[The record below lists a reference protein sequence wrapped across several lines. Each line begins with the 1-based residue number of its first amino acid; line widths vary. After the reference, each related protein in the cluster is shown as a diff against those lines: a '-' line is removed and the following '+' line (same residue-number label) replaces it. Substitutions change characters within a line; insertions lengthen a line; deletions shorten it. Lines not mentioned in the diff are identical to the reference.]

1 MKRALVTG
9 HAGFIGR
16 HMWKRLVEDGYQLT
30 GVDIVDDD
38 QCDFM
43 SLKQDART
51 FFQWNSKHYDL
62 VVHCAAVVGGR
73 TKIDGAP
80 LEVAVDLAIDAE
92 MFQWALRTRPGAI
105 VYFSSSAAYPT
116 WLQRDAVI
124 PLHEE
129 IIDLNGGLLGNPDQ
143 TYGWSKLTGEL
154 LAKRYAELGGAVHIF
169 RPFSGYG
176 TDQDLDYPFPAFIDR
191 AKQHLDPFEVWGD
204 GRQVRDFIH
213 VDDIVDAVMTAVD
226 NRIYGPVNLCTG
238 VPTSFNDLAHMV
250 TKLAGYDATIV
261 HRNNAP
267 TGVRYRVGDPTAM
280 LEFYRPKIDLAEG
293 IDRALCGIA

>member
-16 HMWKRLVEDGYQLT
+16 HMWKRLVAEGYQVT
-30 GVDIVDDD
+30 GVDIAEDD
-38 QCDFM
+38 QYDFM
-43 SLKQDART
+43 SLQQDVRDFFRWNGKQ
-51 FFQWNSKHYDL
+51 YDL

-73 TKIDGAP
+73 MKIDGAP

-92 MFQWALRTRPGAI
+92 LFQWALRTQPGAI

-116 WLQRDAVI
+116 WLQQDDGI
-124 PLHEE
+124 LLHED

-154 LAKRYAELGGAVHIF
+154 LARRYAELGGAVHVF

-176 TDQDLDYPFPAFIDR
+176 TDQDLNYPFPAFIDR
-191 AKQHLDPFEVWGD
+191 AKRELDPFEVWGD
-204 GRQVRDFIH
+204 GKQVRDFIH
-213 VDDIVDAVMTAVD
+213 VNDIVEAVVTAVD

-238 VPTSFNDLAHMV
+238 IATSFNDLAHMV

-267 TGVRYRVGDPTAM
+267 TGVRYRVGDPAEM
-280 LEFYRPKIDLAEG
+280 LKFYKPKIDLAEG
-293 IDRALCGIA
+293 IDLALCGIV